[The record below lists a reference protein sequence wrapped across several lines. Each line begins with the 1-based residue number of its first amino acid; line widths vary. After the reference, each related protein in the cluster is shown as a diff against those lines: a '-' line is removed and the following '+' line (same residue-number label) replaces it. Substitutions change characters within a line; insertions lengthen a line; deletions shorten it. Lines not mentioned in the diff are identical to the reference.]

1 MVTKKVLSMDT
12 ERPMMKP
19 PKLMRPARPG
29 MKGTAKVPLGKM
41 KTGKREV
48 VAGLVVFVTAVAVDV
63 DEEVTF
69 TATEGAELFVK

>member
-1 MVTKKVLSMDT
+1 
-12 ERPMMKP
+12 
-19 PKLMRPARPG
+19 

-69 TATEGAELFVK
+69 TATEGAEFSVK